1 MMTGDTNQIL
11 YTLEIKNIF
20 SKYSSDINRE
30 LEQYNNDFDNEGK
43 IGLFSDKILE
53 QVIPV
58 KHFIQNNFVD
68 VDTFMIFF
76 QNFKS
81 LHENYQ
87 KDVDIS
93 YAEYEKIA
101 LNHTQELHS
110 LAKKYNLIDISPIT
124 NLFIGIHT
132 SMSSKIILTLLESL
146 NDFEM
151 LEVLVQK
158 CRQIVKN
165 SVEAVK

>member
-1 MMTGDTNQIL
+1 MMTIGTNQIL

-20 SKYSSDINRE
+20 SKYSGDINRE
-30 LEQYNNDFDNEGK
+30 LEQYNNNFDNEGK
-43 IGLFSDKILE
+43 MGLFSDKILE
-53 QVIPV
+53 QAIPV
-58 KHFIQNNFVD
+58 KHFIQNNFED

-81 LHENYQ
+81 LHESYQ

-93 YAEYEKIA
+93 YADYEKIA
-101 LNHTQELHS
+101 LNHTQELHA
-110 LAKKYNLIDISPIT
+110 LAKKYSLIDISPIT
-124 NLFIGIHT
+124 NLFIGINT
-132 SMSSKIILTLLESL
+132 SMSSKIVLTLLESL
-146 NDFEM
+146 NDFEI